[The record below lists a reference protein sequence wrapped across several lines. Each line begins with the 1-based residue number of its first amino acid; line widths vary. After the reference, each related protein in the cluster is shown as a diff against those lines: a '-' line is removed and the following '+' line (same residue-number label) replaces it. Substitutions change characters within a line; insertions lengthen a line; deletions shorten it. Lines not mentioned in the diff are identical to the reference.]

1 MSFPVTEHIAK
12 REHSVILA
20 EDNHTP
26 PISSKSFSKVIEN
39 YICLTINR
47 CIPAAGSLTLYPTSP
62 AKLHHSVKL
71 FPIIS
76 ITSCL
81 FA

>member
-12 REHSVILA
+12 REHSVMLA

-47 CIPAAGSLTLYPTSP
+47 CIPAACSLTLYPTSP
-62 AKLHHSVKL
+62 LQTPPFREIVPHYLYH
-71 FPIIS
+71 
-76 ITSCL
+76 
-81 FA
+81 

>member
-47 CIPAAGSLTLYPTSP
+47 CIPAACSP
-62 AKLHHSVKL
+62 LVVVHVG
-71 FPIIS
+71 
-76 ITSCL
+76 
-81 FA
+81 FAEVELREQMKQAGGK

>member
-20 EDNHTP
+20 EDHHTP

-39 YICLTINR
+39 YRCLTSNH
-47 CIPAAGSLTLYPTSP
+47 CIPAACSLTLYPTSS
-62 AKLHHSVKL
+62 HQ
-71 FPIIS
+71 
-76 ITSCL
+76 TSP
-81 FA
+81 FREIVPHYIYN

>member
-26 PISSKSFSKVIEN
+26 PISSKSFSRVIEN

-47 CIPAAGSLTLYPTSP
+47 CIPAACSLTLYPTSP
-62 AKLHHSVKL
+62 RQ
-71 FPIIS
+71 
-76 ITSCL
+76 TSPFRDIVPHYL
-81 FA
+81 YK

>member
-47 CIPAAGSLTLYPTSP
+47 CILAACSLTLYPTSP
-62 AKLHHSVKL
+62 LQ
-71 FPIIS
+71 
-76 ITSCL
+76 TSPFREIVPHYL
-81 FA
+81 YH

>member
-39 YICLTINR
+39 HICLTINR
-47 CIPAAGSLTLYPTSP
+47 CIPAACSPTLYPNSP
-62 AKLHHSVKL
+62 QQALP
-71 FPIIS
+71 FPEIVTHYI
-76 ITSCL
+76 CK
-81 FA
+81 

>member
-39 YICLTINR
+39 YSMSDHQPLHTRRMLPNLVSNLPPPNFTI
-47 CIPAAGSLTLYPTSP
+47 P
-62 AKLHHSVKL
+62 
-71 FPIIS
+71 
-76 ITSCL
+76 
-81 FA
+81 